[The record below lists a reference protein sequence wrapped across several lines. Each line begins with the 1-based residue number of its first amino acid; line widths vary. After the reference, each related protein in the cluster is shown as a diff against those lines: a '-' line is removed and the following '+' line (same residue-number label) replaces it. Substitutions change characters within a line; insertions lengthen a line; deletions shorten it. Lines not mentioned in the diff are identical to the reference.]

1 MRNLPLVLVVA
12 AVVGGT
18 VFAGAPAHAAPNDV
32 KLAGL
37 VDTSGATPVARQG
50 DFEHLATELALVLV
64 PGSLQPAETTG
75 IAGFDV
81 GLDVGFHPVHLTD
94 PAWRDG
100 LEKPNASGMLTTLG
114 GRVRKGFILPIP
126 LTSEIE
132 VGAQWILD
140 SGLVNV
146 GGNVRVAL
154 NEGFRYVPDLAVQVG
169 VNRLIGSADIDLLT
183 LTAGGQISKGFGVL
197 GSFNLCPFVGYQSIW
212 INAASHTIDAT
223 PANDNANPRPA
234 SDDVVFVP
242 LSFPNA
248 RTDRVSGGLRLVVAD
263 VQVTGGVDIDIVNA
277 QPLFHYSMRAGLT
290 F

>member
-1 MRNLPLVLVVA
+1 
-12 AVVGGT
+12 
-18 VFAGAPAHAAPNDV
+18 
-32 KLAGL
+32 
-37 VDTSGATPVARQG
+37 
-50 DFEHLATELALVLV
+50 
-64 PGSLQPAETTG
+64 
-75 IAGFDV
+75 
-81 GLDVGFHPVHLTD
+81 
-94 PAWRDG
+94 
-100 LEKPNASGMLTTLG
+100 
-114 GRVRKGFILPIP
+114 
-126 LTSEIE
+126 
-132 VGAQWILD
+132 
-140 SGLVNV
+140 
-146 GGNVRVAL
+146 
-154 NEGFRYVPDLAVQVG
+154 VG